1 MLQLYDKKFVAFS
14 SLTLF
19 CPTTINRLN
28 RIPKICE
35 RLQLE
40 VPGQEDAW
48 GLHAIE
54 YISAIRVVIYHILI
68 LTAPLVF
75 WGLWLWYWGHDSDL
89 QNAIPFFT
97 VISLLSMFW
106 ALIKGN

>member
-1 MLQLYDKKFVAFS
+1 MTRILSPFHRCS
-14 SLTLF
+14 HF
-19 CPTTINRLN
+19 CPTTVNRLD
-28 RIPKICE
+28 RIPKRSE
-35 RLQLE
+35 RRQLE
-40 VPGQEDAW
+40 APGQEDAW

-54 YISAIRVVIYHILI
+54 YISAVRVVIYHFLI
-68 LTAPLVF
+68 FTGPLVF

-89 QNAIPFFT
+89 QNASIPFLA